1 MSHAIQKPQ
10 WSVLLRGLLALFIG
24 LFALFS
30 PNITLSI
37 LVILIGAYIF
47 ANGLLAI
54 VFSLYGRQYEDPSW
68 WFYLSEGIVG
78 ILIGFTIFIWP
89 AITSLILLYAIATW
103 AIFSGVIQ
111 IITYIK
117 LQRIFEQEILLLVGG
132 LLSIV
137 IGLIFFRF
145 PIGGIV
151 TITWIIGLYAVI
163 FGILSIISAFKARN
177 TLH

>member
-1 MSHAIQKPQ
+1 MLPLAKKPT
-10 WSVLLRGLLALFIG
+10 WSLLLRGAIAIVVG

-30 PNITLSI
+30 PNMTLSI
-37 LVILIGAYIF
+37 LVVLIGAYIF

-68 WFYLSEGIVG
+68 WFYLTEGIIG
-78 ILIGFTIFIWP
+78 MLIGFVIFIWP

-103 AIFSGVIQ
+103 AILSGIIQ
-111 IITYIK
+111 IITYIR
-117 LQRIFEQEILLLVGG
+117 LQRIFEREILLLAGG
-132 LLSIV
+132 LLSII

-145 PIGGIV
+145 PLGGIV

-163 FGILSIISAFKARN
+163 FGILTMISAFQSQK
-177 TLH
+177 TFP